1 MRGQNVVFGHYVT
14 TMAAD
19 RRRYAIGIT
28 VAITLLIS
36 GITAK
41 TGLLELNEDN
51 WHQMLEGE
59 WMVEFFAPWCPA
71 CKALK
76 PIWSDFAS
84 WSDDLGISVGHVD
97 VTTSPGLSG
106 RFMVTALPTIYHVKD
121 GVFRQ
126 YRGSR
131 DKDEFMSFIEERR
144 WQEVEEVPMWKSP
157 ASMQMSIVAQFF
169 KLSMVLRSF
178 HSVLVEEY
186 GLPTWGS
193 YLVFAL
199 ATILVGALLGLIL
212 VCIIDFLFPPKAP
225 GPSTVVTSAGQ
236 KADDDEED
244 LVEDSDVRT
253 DGNMKEE
260 PAQEEVCQV
269 GKSDNEADDDNDEG
283 KSGGSDEEG
292 KEDSQAED
300 DKDSQAGEE
309 EEEEEQEAQE
319 GVKSSPEVRRRRAR
333 KD

>member
-1 MRGQNVVFGHYVT
+1 
-14 TMAAD
+14 MATD
-19 RRRYAIGIT
+19 RRRCTLFLLLVVSIFIGQT
-28 VAITLLIS
+28 
-36 GITAK
+36 TAK
-41 TGLLELNEDN
+41 SGLVELDEDN
-51 WHQMLEGE
+51 WHRMLEGE

-76 PIWSDFAS
+76 PIWADFAS
-84 WSDDLGISVGHVD
+84 WSDDLGISVGQVD

-131 DKDEFMSFIEERR
+131 DKDEFMSFIEEKR
-144 WQEVEEVPMWKSP
+144 WEEIEEVPAWKSP

-169 KLSMVLRSF
+169 KLSMVLRSV

-212 VCIIDFLFPPKAP
+212 VCIIDFVFPPKAP

-236 KADDDEED
+236 KEED
-244 LVEDSDVRT
+244 LVEDSEVKAEC
-253 DGNMKEE
+253 NMKEE
-260 PAQEEVCQV
+260 VAEAEPLQ
-269 GKSDNEADDDNDEG
+269 GNKSDNEAE
-283 KSGGSDEEG
+283 DEEKKSASDG
-292 KEDSQAED
+292 EGREDSQAEE
-300 DKDSQAGEE
+300 DKDSQASEE
-309 EEEEEQEAQE
+309 EEEKEEECQE
-319 GVKSSPEVRRRRAR
+319 GLKSSPEVRRRRPR
-333 KD
+333 RD

>member
-1 MRGQNVVFGHYVT
+1 
-14 TMAAD
+14 MATD
-19 RRRYAIGIT
+19 RRRCT
-28 VAITLLIS
+28 VFFCIVIFQLFS
-36 GITAK
+36 QITAK
-41 TGLLELNEDN
+41 SSVIDLNEDN
-51 WHQMLEGE
+51 WYQMLEGE

-76 PIWSDFAS
+76 PAWEDFAS
-84 WSDDLGISVGHVD
+84 WSNDLEISVGQVD

-131 DKDEFMSFIEERR
+131 DKDEFMNFVEERR
-144 WQEVEEVPMWKSP
+144 WQEVEEVPVWKSP
-157 ASMQMSIVAQFF
+157 ASFQMSVVSQFF
-169 KLSMVLRSF
+169 KLSMVLRSV
-178 HSVLVEEY
+178 HSVLVEDY

-212 VCIIDFLFPPKAP
+212 VCIIDFVFPPKAP
-225 GPSTVVTSAGQ
+225 GPAPVITSAGL

-244 LVEDSDVRT
+244 LVEDSEVKYNVKKENLKCDV
-253 DGNMKEE
+253 KEE
-260 PAQEEVCQV
+260 VPKEETHE
-269 GKSDNEADDDNDEG
+269 GEGERSDNEVDHKEEEEEKALSESEDKEKEDSQVEEDN
-283 KSGGSDEEG
+283 
-292 KEDSQAED
+292 DSQAED
-300 DKDSQAGEE
+300 DKEC
-309 EEEEEQEAQE
+309 
-319 GVKSSPEVRRRRAR
+319 KNSPEVRRRRPR

>member
-1 MRGQNVVFGHYVT
+1 MEAGNVLFGRDITT

-19 RRRYAIGIT
+19 RRRG
-28 VAITLLIS
+28 TLLIS
-36 GITAK
+36 LLISLLITQIAAK
-41 TGLLELNEDN
+41 SGVIDLDEDN

-76 PIWSDFAS
+76 PIWKDFAS
-84 WSDDLGISVGHVD
+84 WSDDLGISVGQVD

-131 DKDEFMSFIEERR
+131 DKDEFMSFIEEKR
-144 WQEVEEVPMWKSP
+144 WEEVEEVPAWKSP

-169 KLSMVLRSF
+169 KLSMVLRSV

-212 VCIIDFLFPPKAP
+212 VCIIDFVFPPKAP

-244 LVEDSDVRT
+244 LVEDSEVRAEA
-253 DGNMKEE
+253 NMKEE
-260 PAQEEVCQV
+260 ATQGEPPE
-269 GKSDNEADDDNDEG
+269 GGRSDNEADDNDERR
-283 KSGGSDEEG
+283 SGASDGEG
-292 KEDSQAED
+292 KEDSQAEE
-300 DKDSQAGEE
+300 DKDSQAGDEE
-309 EEEEEQEAQE
+309 EEKDEEQQE
-319 GVKSSPEVRRRRAR
+319 DLKNSPEVRRRRPR

>member
-1 MRGQNVVFGHYVT
+1 
-14 TMAAD
+14 MATD
-19 RRRYAIGIT
+19 RRRY
-28 VAITLLIS
+28 TLLCSLVLFQLTS
-36 GITAK
+36 GITAE
-41 TGLLELNEDN
+41 GSVIDLNEDN

-76 PIWSDFAS
+76 PIWKEFAS
-84 WSDDLGISVGHVD
+84 WSNDLEISVGQVD

-144 WQEVEEVPMWKSP
+144 WEAIEEVPAWKSP
-157 ASMQMSIVAQFF
+157 ASFQMSVVSQFF
-169 KLSMVLRSF
+169 KLSMVLRSV
-178 HSVLVEEY
+178 HSVLVEDY

-212 VCIIDFLFPPKAP
+212 VCIIDFVFPPKAH
-225 GPSTVVTSAGQ
+225 GPAPVVTSAGL

-244 LVEDSDVRT
+244 LVEDSEVRV
-253 DGNMKEE
+253 E
-260 PAQEEVCQV
+260 
-269 GKSDNEADDDNDEG
+269 DNL
-283 KSGGSDEEG
+283 
-292 KEDSQAED
+292 KEDMPKED
-300 DKDSQAGEE
+300 TQEGEKCDKEMEQDEE
-309 EEEEEQEAQE
+309 EEEEE
-319 GVKSSPEVRRRRAR
+319 GGRGRGR
-333 KD
+333 

>member
-1 MRGQNVVFGHYVT
+1 
-14 TMAAD
+14 MAVD
-19 RRRYAIGIT
+19 RRRCTFLVSLVILQCIT
-28 VAITLLIS
+28 QIW
-36 GITAK
+36 AK
-41 TGLLELNEDN
+41 PGVVDLNEDN

-76 PIWSDFAS
+76 PIWQDFAS
-84 WSDDLGISVGHVD
+84 WSDDLDISVGQVD

-131 DKDEFMSFIEERR
+131 DKDEFMSFVEEKR
-144 WQEVEEVPMWKSP
+144 WEAVEEVPAWKSP
-157 ASMQMSIVAQFF
+157 GSLQMSVVAQFF
-169 KLSMVLRSF
+169 KLSMVLRGV

-199 ATILVGALLGLIL
+199 ATIMVGALLGLIL
-212 VCIIDFLFPPKAP
+212 VCIIDLMFPPKAP
-225 GPSTVVTSAGQ
+225 GPTSFATSAGL

-244 LVEDSDVRT
+244 IVEDSNFKTEGKVEVEEDKKNGGV
-253 DGNMKEE
+253 KENE
-260 PAQEEVCQV
+260 ESGMRGDADEDEEKEDEEEEKVLSDQEEKGQHSQ
-269 GKSDNEADDDNDEG
+269 GEDDI
-283 KSGGSDEEG
+283 
-292 KEDSQAED
+292 DSQAEED
-300 DKDSQAGEE
+300 MES
-309 EEEEEQEAQE
+309 
-319 GVKSSPEVRRRRAR
+319 KSSPEVRRRRPR
-333 KD
+333 KAD